1 MVDDLVFAEIKYL
14 MLGLI
19 IKKWTLVCIF
29 HLLLYFDF
37 NNISAED
44 TCSHTFVG
52 QDRINI
58 SKAPF
63 VSLEQ
68 SEPILNQNTV
78 FKQFLKVN
86 FLILVHLMIRLDKWD
101 SDPVITKTGNRKTD
115 YFTLVLMVNLHIVSY
130 MDGLL
135 QSKGVLIA
143 LVQVLTQVSV
153 PYLPCAVQWS
163 TVFFNYLYKALL
175 GCLLKWKLFFST
187 NSDTEIVWH
196 AWLYIGYLCI
206 I

>member
-1 MVDDLVFAEIKYL
+1 

-58 SKAPF
+58 SKAPL

-86 FLILVHLMIRLDKWD
+86 FLILVHLTIRLDKWD

-163 TVFFNYLYKALL
+163 TTPLFSLIISIRHYLVV
-175 GCLLKWKLFFST
+175 CLSGNCSLAQTQTL
-187 NSDTEIVWH
+187 I
-196 AWLYIGYLCI
+196 LYGMLDYTLVVYV
-206 I
+206 